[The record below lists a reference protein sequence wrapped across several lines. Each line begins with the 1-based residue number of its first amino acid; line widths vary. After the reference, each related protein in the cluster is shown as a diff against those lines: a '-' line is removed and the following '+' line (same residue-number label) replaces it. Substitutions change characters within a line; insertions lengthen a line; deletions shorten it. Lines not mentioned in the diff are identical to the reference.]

1 MKTRTIDLCLIGFV
15 LVLIVLAGGCR
26 RLPAVARADTT
37 ERVVIRETIHDTT
50 ILIEQDSSWIQ
61 YYIDCQEGKAKLTEL
76 LSYRPGENIRPPQV
90 IIKDRILT
98 AKCNVDSF
106 AVYAAFKSRDTTTST
121 TTSQVI
127 VKQVNYLTGW
137 QWVQVYAGRL
147 LFALVLLVV
156 AYLIV
161 KRYTGLKLPP

>member
-15 LVLIVLAGGCR
+15 LVLIILASGCHR
-26 RLPAVARADTT
+26 PPQAAVKDSVRTVT
-37 ERVVIRETIHDTT
+37 VRETIHDTT

-106 AVYAAFKSRDTTTST
+106 AVYAAFKSRDTTTTT

-147 LFALVLLVV
+147 LLALVLLYVG
-156 AYLIV
+156 YLIV